1 MRFSVD
7 VGNISVLLKTND
19 VKYKGAVLDKQ
30 QRELI
35 LETMETVLELELRA
49 VRQALGTDEPQA
61 GAARQRGKKRKSLTD
76 LSVEL
81 LTDEQRPLH
90 VDELVDLL
98 RERYGRVTDRDSLS
112 SALAKKAKQGVSV
125 RRVSPATFE
134 LLI

>member
-1 MRFSVD
+1 M
-7 VGNISVLLKTND
+7 
-19 VKYKGAVLDKQ
+19 DKQ

-49 VRQALGTDEPQA
+49 IRQALGTDEPQA
-61 GAARQRGKKRKSLTD
+61 GAARPRGKKRKSLAD

-81 LTDEQRPLH
+81 LTDEQRPLY

-112 SALAKKAKQGVSV
+112 SALAKKAKQGVLV

-134 LLI
+134 LLA

>member
-1 MRFSVD
+1 M
-7 VGNISVLLKTND
+7 
-19 VKYKGAVLDKQ
+19 DKQ
-30 QRELI
+30 QRKLI

-49 VRQALGTDEPQA
+49 VRQAIGTDEPQA
-61 GAARQRGKKRKSLTD
+61 GAARQRGEKRKSLTD

-90 VDELVDLL
+90 IDELVDLL

-112 SALAKKAKQGVSV
+112 SALAKKAKQGVLV

-134 LLI
+134 LLA